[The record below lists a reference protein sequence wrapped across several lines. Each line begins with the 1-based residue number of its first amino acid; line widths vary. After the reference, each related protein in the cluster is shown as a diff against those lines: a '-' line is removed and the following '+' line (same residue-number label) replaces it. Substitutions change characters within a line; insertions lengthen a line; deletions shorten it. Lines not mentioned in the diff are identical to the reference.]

1 MSISVIEA
9 IVIAKDNSDKDGATA
24 LLYLMK
30 YGYLEPRQKGSS
42 ALLTQKGLDN
52 YITGAVRDFQTF
64 AGIESTGVLD
74 PLTVELMGT
83 PRCGVRDIIGPGA
96 TAKRRRKKRF
106 LDQNILLLF
115 SMTKNCFIDMCYKAA
130 NGSQKHLPTES
141 PSTQGQGSRMLRWM
155 IHWPPP
161 SKCGQMS
168 QILHLSEK
176 QIQVYTSSS
185 RYS

>member
-1 MSISVIEA
+1 MLVLLSWILVSISVIEA

-30 YGYLEPRQKGSS
+30 YGYLEPRQQGSS
-42 ALLTQKGLDN
+42 ALLTQKGLND

-74 PLTVELMGT
+74 PVTVELMGT

-106 LDQNILLLF
+106 LDQNI
-115 SMTKNCFIDMCYKAA
+115 
-130 NGSQKHLPTES
+130 
-141 PSTQGQGSRMLRWM
+141 
-155 IHWPPP
+155 
-161 SKCGQMS
+161 
-168 QILHLSEK
+168 
-176 QIQVYTSSS
+176 
-185 RYS
+185 

>member
-1 MSISVIEA
+1 MFELLLWIFIVSISVIEA

-30 YGYLEPRQKGSS
+30 YGYLEPQKKGSA
-42 ALLTQKGLDN
+42 ALFTQSGLDT

-74 PLTVELMGT
+74 PVTVELMGT

-106 LDQNILLLF
+106 
-115 SMTKNCFIDMCYKAA
+115 C
-130 NGSQKHLPTES
+130 
-141 PSTQGQGSRMLRWM
+141 
-155 IHWPPP
+155 
-161 SKCGQMS
+161 
-168 QILHLSEK
+168 
-176 QIQVYTSSS
+176 
-185 RYS
+185 

>member
-1 MSISVIEA
+1 MFELLLWIFIVTILSVSEA

-30 YGYLEPRQKGSS
+30 YGYLEPRKQGSA
-42 ALLTQKGLDN
+42 ALFTQSGLDT

-106 LDQNILLLF
+106 CSMYKNKIKRIFLFLDMF
-115 SMTKNCFIDMCYKAA
+115 YKAA
-130 NGSQKHLPTES
+130 NGSPKHLPTES
-141 PSTQGQGSRMLRWM
+141 PSTQALGSQMLRWM
-155 IHWPPP
+155 KH
-161 SKCGQMS
+161 
-168 QILHLSEK
+168 
-176 QIQVYTSSS
+176 
-185 RYS
+185 

>member
-1 MSISVIEA
+1 MLVLLSWILVLISDIEA

-30 YGYLEPRQKGSS
+30 YGYLEPRQQGSS
-42 ALLTQKGLDN
+42 ALLTQKGLND

-74 PLTVELMGT
+74 PVTVELMGT

-106 LDQNILLLF
+106 LDQNISLLWYDKKLLQICVTRQQ
-115 SMTKNCFIDMCYKAA
+115 MEAKNTDLQ
-130 NGSQKHLPTES
+130 NH
-141 PSTQGQGSRMLRWM
+141 
-155 IHWPPP
+155 
-161 SKCGQMS
+161 
-168 QILHLSEK
+168 
-176 QIQVYTSSS
+176 QVP
-185 RYS
+185 RDRGHRC